1 MKKILVEICAC
12 TECVMKGAMDL
23 EESIEDLK
31 KLKTQLKISA
41 PVKVEINKCLG
52 EGKHADKS
60 PLVMVNGELIEN
72 ANSETVMAKIMSL
85 SAEEQQAEED
95 NQ

>member
-23 EESIEDLK
+23 EESVEALVSMKSQLHINTPIE
-31 KLKTQLKISA
+31 I
-41 PVKVEINKCLG
+41 EINKCLG

-60 PLVMVNGELIEN
+60 PLVMVNGVLIEN
-72 ANSETVMAKIMSL
+72 ANSETVMSTIMTL
-85 SAEEQQAEED
+85 NGED
-95 NQ
+95 